1 MRARY
6 YILLALAAL
15 AMLGCG
21 GKTTHTTTE
30 VARPAF
36 SGDSAYSY
44 VVKQL
49 DFGARVPGTE
59 AHDSCVQWLTA
70 QLERLGAEVEVQE
83 GVMLDYAGEKQ
94 RVRNIVARIGE
105 DSLAKRILLC
115 AHFDS
120 RPWCDEDEEAAWYQP
135 VPAAND
141 GASGVAVL
149 LEVARQLSLTAN
161 DERRTTGVDIVL
173 FDCEDMG
180 TPSFLKEIDRQ
191 DTWCLGSQLWAR
203 DVSLRGRYEWGILLD
218 MIGAPGAT
226 FFREYYSE
234 QMASPYVQKVW
245 KSAAELGYEH
255 IFRNEQAG
263 AIIDDHYYVGQA
275 LNLPII
281 DIIHLDEHTGTFPRW
296 WHTQQDDIQQID
308 RATLQAVGEVVMS
321 QL

>member
-1 MRARY
+1 MRARH
-6 YILLALAAL
+6 YIILFAIALSL
-15 AMLGCG
+15 FGCG
-21 GKTTHTTTE
+21 GKAARPTEE
-30 VARPAF
+30 VAHPAF
-36 SGDSAYSY
+36 SCDSAYSY
-44 VVKQL
+44 VARQL

-59 AHDSCVQWLTA
+59 AHDSCVLWLTT
-70 QLERLGAEVEVQE
+70 QLERFGAQVSVEE
-83 GVMLDYAGEKQ
+83 GYMSDFAGEKQ
-94 RVRNIVARIGE
+94 RVRNIVARFGS
-105 DSLAKRILLC
+105 DSLPKRILLC

-149 LEVARQLSLTAN
+149 LEVARQISLMTG
-161 DERRTTGVDIVL
+161 DKRPTTGVDIVL

-180 TPSFLKEIDRQ
+180 TPRFLGEMDRQ

-203 DVSLRGRYEWGILLD
+203 DASLRGRYEWGILLD
-218 MIGAPGAT
+218 MVGAPGAT

-245 KSAAELGYEH
+245 KAASELGYGH

-275 LNLPII
+275 LGIPII

>member
-6 YILLALAAL
+6 HILLVVVLL
-15 AMLGCG
+15 AMIGCG
-21 GKTTHTTTE
+21 GKAARPTTE

-36 SGDSAYSY
+36 CGDSAYSY
-44 VVKQL
+44 VVRQL

-59 AHDSCVQWLTA
+59 AHDSCVQWLTGNLQRFGA
-70 QLERLGAEVEVQE
+70 QVSVEE
-83 GVMLDYAGEKQ
+83 GYMPDFAGEKQ
-94 RVRNIVARIGE
+94 RVRNIVARFGS

-149 LEVARQLSLTAN
+149 LEVARQLGLTTN
-161 DERRTTGVDIVL
+161 DKPLTTGVDIVL

-180 TPSFLKEIDRQ
+180 TPRFLSEIDRQ
-191 DTWCLGSQLWAR
+191 DTWCLGSQLWTR
-203 DVSLRGRYEWGILLD
+203 DASLRGRYEWGILLD
-218 MIGAPGAT
+218 MVGAPGAT

-245 KSAAELGYEH
+245 KSASELGYDK

-275 LNLPII
+275 LNIPII

-308 RATLQAVGEVVMS
+308 RATLQAVGEVVMA